1 MLLDQYLEA
10 VEALFQKARETQRE
24 AVITAGG
31 LIADAVEAGGC
42 VFVSRICHGVEGD
55 VIYRGGGPMFFRPF
69 QYELKVDN
77 AAVRARDRSDMDL
90 SMEGLGAYALKAS
103 GIRPGDVL
111 IVSSV
116 SGRTVNVVDLAYEA
130 KKIGVRLIVFTSM
143 AYASQVD
150 AIHSSGEKLY
160 EMADVVIDNCA
171 PPAEAMMDVPWLDSK
186 FAAASGLASNYLIW
200 AMTTVAVE
208 TLHLRGKTPGILRS
222 ANYPGG
228 NEYNKTVVEPHYEE
242 HGW

>member
-1 MLLDQYLEA
+1 MLLDQYLKA
-10 VEALFQKARETQRE
+10 VDALFHKVRETQRD
-24 AVITAGG
+24 AVIAAGE
-31 LIADAVEAGGC
+31 LIADSVDAGGC

-55 VIYRGGGPMFFRPF
+55 VLYRGGGPMFYRLF
-69 QYELKVDN
+69 QYELKVEN
-77 AAVRARDRSDMDL
+77 AAARVRDRSDMDM
-90 SMEGLGAYALKAS
+90 SMEGLGAYALKNS

-116 SGRTVNVVDLAYEA
+116 SGRTASVVDLAYEA

-143 AYASQVD
+143 VYATQVD

-186 FAAASGLASNYLIW
+186 FAAASGLASDYLIW
-200 AMTTVAVE
+200 AITAVAVE
-208 TLHLRGKTPGILRS
+208 ALHLRGKTPGILRS

-228 NEYNKTVVEPHYEE
+228 NDYNKTVVEPHYEE
-242 HGW
+242 YGW